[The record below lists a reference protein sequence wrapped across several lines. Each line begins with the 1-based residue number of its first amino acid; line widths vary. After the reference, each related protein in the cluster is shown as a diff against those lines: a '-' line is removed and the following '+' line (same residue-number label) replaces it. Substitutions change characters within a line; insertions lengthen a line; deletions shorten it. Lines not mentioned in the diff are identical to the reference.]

1 MPMYFPSWSPQ
12 QSPINLPS
20 RVPETP
26 PPDPSGGVLVLGVPF
41 RSGTM
46 RTKEKAPPRTGPS
59 ASLQLKFWS
68 AEGAAFLPSGKTI
81 SGRGETFPP
90 SRNKLRRASLKGQV
104 FCRVRFGH
112 GGIYMVEPESQ
123 LAGCWEKTEWANTE
137 IAKLESDIRE
147 FSAANPYEIRSE
159 ADVER
164 GQEVWR
170 FKLSRKPRKR

>member
-1 MPMYFPSWSPQ
+1 MPMYFPKWSPQ

-41 RSGTM
+41 RSRTM

-90 SRNKLRRASLKGQV
+90 SRNKLRRPMTGPINDYGDMPWV
-104 FCRVRFGH
+104 VP
-112 GGIYMVEPESQ
+112 V
-123 LAGCWEKTEWANTE
+123 
-137 IAKLESDIRE
+137 
-147 FSAANPYEIRSE
+147 
-159 ADVER
+159 
-164 GQEVWR
+164 
-170 FKLSRKPRKR
+170 